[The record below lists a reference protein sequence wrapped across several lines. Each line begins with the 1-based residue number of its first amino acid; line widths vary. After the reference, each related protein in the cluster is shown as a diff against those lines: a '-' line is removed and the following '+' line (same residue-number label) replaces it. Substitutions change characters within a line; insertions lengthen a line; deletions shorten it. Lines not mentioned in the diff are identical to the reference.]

1 MEANYFMS
9 SSSDS
14 IFKTVYTFLKDLL
27 IRDFDYLSVEPT
39 RALLFMT
46 YRCTSN
52 CKMCTIWK
60 RSKKVDPNE
69 ELTLDDWKKVIDQLD
84 DKNIEIIEIF
94 GGDSLIRKDVTIPL
108 IKYIKQKNEK
118 IFIDLPT
125 NCNLLDKNTAI
136 DLVKSGLDRIYISLD
151 GPIDIHDKIRG
162 NKGTYNR
169 VQKALKYLVEA
180 KNNLK
185 SKTPM
190 IMINCTVS
198 RSNLHNFEKI
208 LPAIEK
214 ISIDGIDFE
223 YVGEFKEDNIQ
234 NSNVDNIIPTPF
246 YIKVGNSSLINRDQA
261 VLLKKKMN
269 DIKKSTDNYKIIIS
283 TKHIDSLTIDDLVN
297 GTIPNKKCFMCHSMV
312 AIDPYGNFMGC
323 FHYNNYILGN
333 VKKLLF
339 SSIWRNTKH
348 QNFIKAQTNGDIK
361 ICKNCI
367 SGVNRNATLF
377 QTIYRYAYFNVK
389 GKGFDE
395 P

>member
-162 NKGTYNR
+162 NKGTYNC

-269 DIKKSTDNYKIIIS
+269 DI
-283 TKHIDSLTIDDLVN
+283 
-297 GTIPNKKCFMCHSMV
+297 
-312 AIDPYGNFMGC
+312 PYGNFMGC